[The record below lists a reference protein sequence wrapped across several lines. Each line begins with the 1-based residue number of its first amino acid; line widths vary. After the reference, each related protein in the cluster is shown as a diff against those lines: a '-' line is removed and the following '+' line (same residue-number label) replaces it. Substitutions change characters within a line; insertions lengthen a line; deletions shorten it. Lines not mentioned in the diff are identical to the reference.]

1 MYVEN
6 FFINYSEASSSD
18 SEASPTDS
26 NSFETSSEIAS
37 STDALIDIQ
46 SELHNIYIIDFLL
59 FSVVTLCLFKKML
72 HRVIYNHTK
81 EY

>member
-6 FFINYSEASSSD
+6 FYINYFEG
-18 SEASPTDS
+18 SPTDATPS
-26 NSFETSSEIAS
+26 EAFPEIAT
-37 STDALIDIQ
+37 STDALSDIKT
-46 SELHNIYIIDFLL
+46 ELHNIYIVDFLL
-59 FSVVTLCLFKKML
+59 FSIVSLCLFKKML